1 MREEKHP
8 DVKTLDPSL
17 PPLSMATLQQAT
29 PLRSHPYGSLT
40 PRGGWLVL
48 NAHLSEVG
56 IGQRLLGV
64 RPRRRRQRVRRFLTH
79 PTSAL
84 CAPSGRVPPPVSREG
99 FLYEARGVLTQLTHP
114 PRADPPS
121 KQQVHSRV
129 SLRRAVDAVQRCRV
143 WFEPPSGPAATT
155 RKQPANLAVEAAE
168 ESLSILPD
176 YTPTV
181 RPPPKQ
187 C

>member
-1 MREEKHP
+1 
-8 DVKTLDPSL
+8 L

-129 SLRRAVDAVQRCRV
+129 SLRRAVDAVQRCGVVRTALRAPV
-143 WFEPPSGPAATT
+143 AVQRQRRASSLRTWRWRARRSPCPSSPTTHPPYVPRPALMTMLT
-155 RKQPANLAVEAAE
+155 ETCCNV
-168 ESLSILPD
+168 
-176 YTPTV
+176 
-181 RPPPKQ
+181 
-187 C
+187 